1 MTTKTAILST
11 LLMKRHQLLKT
22 LSQRT
27 MTHVLNYIDVKTSLL
42 QIGERISQVTAYLL
56 VDFFVM
62 ILDLLKLLVE
72 LVQVILK
79 FRTGSNHFDFFG
91 KIRLIFKRFFFA

>member
-1 MTTKTAILST
+1 
-11 LLMKRHQLLKT
+11 
-22 LSQRT
+22 

-62 ILDLLKLLVE
+62 ILDLLKFLVE

-79 FRTGSNHFDFFG
+79 FRAGRNHFDFFR
-91 KIRLIFKRFFFA
+91 KIRLVFKRFFFT

>member
-1 MTTKTAILST
+1 
-11 LLMKRHQLLKT
+11 
-22 LSQRT
+22 

-42 QIGERISQVTAYLL
+42 QIGERISQVAAYLL